1 MSIISDAIVMNNA
14 AEAQTVRAKLTA
26 AIDVDFAKCDCCGLT
41 EECTLSYIETIRQ
54 RYQGKWIC
62 GLCAEA
68 IKDEII
74 RCEMLITAEEA
85 LNRHLNFCKNFNLSI
100 RPPLNPA
107 VHLIAAM
114 RQILRRSLGSPKLVR
129 SMSSSPAEE
138 KSGEMKHP
146 VIVRS
151 ESCIPALSLVDSSS
165 FHAMGLE
172 GGCE

>member
-1 MSIISDAIVMNNA
+1 MSIISDAIVMKA
-14 AEAQTVRAKLTA
+14 SEAQTVKAKLTA
-26 AIDVDFAKCDCCGLT
+26 PIDVDFAKCDCCGLT

-74 RCEMLITAEEA
+74 RCEMLISAEEA
-85 LNRHLNFCKNFNLSI
+85 LNRHLNFCKKFSSSK
-100 RPPLNPA
+100 PPSNPT

-114 RQILRRSLGSPKLVR
+114 RQILRRSFESPKLLR
-129 SMSSSPAEE
+129 SMSSSPVEN
-138 KSGEMKHP
+138 SGEMKHA

-165 FHAMGLE
+165 FHATGLD

>member
-1 MSIISDAIVMNNA
+1 MSIISDAIVMKSS
-14 AEAQTVRAKLTA
+14 EAQTVKAKLTA
-26 AIDVDFAKCDCCGLT
+26 PMDVDFAKCECCGLT

-74 RCEMLITAEEA
+74 RCEMLISAEEA
-85 LNRHLNFCKNFNLSI
+85 LNRHLNFCKKFSSSS
-100 RPPLNPA
+100 PPLNPT

-114 RQILRRSLGSPKLVR
+114 RQILRRSLESPKLLR
-129 SMSSSPAEE
+129 SMSSSPVES
-138 KSGEMKHP
+138 SGEKQHT

-151 ESCIPALSLVDSSS
+151 ESCIPALSLVDS
-165 FHAMGLE
+165 FHAMGLD

>member
-1 MSIISDAIVMNNA
+1 MSIISDAIVMKA
-14 AEAQTVRAKLTA
+14 AEAQTVKAKITA
-26 AIDVDFAKCDCCGLT
+26 PIEVDFAKCDCCGLT

-74 RCEMLITAEEA
+74 RCEMLISKEEA
-85 LNRHLNFCKNFNLSI
+85 MNRHLNFCKTFSSST
-100 RPPLNPA
+100 PPNPT

-114 RQILRRSLGSPKLVR
+114 RQILRRSLESPKLLR
-129 SMSSSPAEE
+129 SMSSSSAEN
-138 KSGEMKHP
+138 SGEMKHT

-151 ESCIPALSLVDSSS
+151 ESCIPALSLVDSTS
-165 FHAMGLE
+165 FHAMGLD

>member
-1 MSIISDAIVMNNA
+1 MSMISDAMVMKSA
-14 AEAQTVRAKLTA
+14 DSQTVKAKLTA
-26 AIDVDFAKCDCCGLT
+26 PIDVDFAKCDCCGLI

-74 RCEMLITAEEA
+74 RCEMLISTEEA
-85 LNRHLNFCKNFNLSI
+85 LNRHLNFCKNFSSSS
-100 RPPLNPA
+100 PPLNPT

-114 RQILRRSLGSPKLVR
+114 RQILRRSLESPKLLR
-129 SMSSSPAEE
+129 SMSSSPAEN
-138 KSGEMKHP
+138 SGEMKHA
-146 VIVRS
+146 VIIRS
-151 ESCIPALSLVDSSS
+151 ESCIPAISL
-165 FHAMGLE
+165 GLD

>member
-1 MSIISDAIVMNNA
+1 MSIISESVMMKA
-14 AEAQTVRAKLTA
+14 AEAQTVKAKLTVPME
-26 AIDVDFAKCDCCGLT
+26 VDFAKCECCGLT

-85 LNRHLNFCKNFNLSI
+85 LNRHLNFCKNFSSS
-100 RPPLNPA
+100 RPPLNPT
-107 VHLIAAM
+107 VHLIDAM
-114 RQILRRSLGSPKLVR
+114 RQILRRSFESPKLLR
-129 SMSSSPAEE
+129 SMSSSPPET
-138 KSGEMKHP
+138 SGEMKHT

-151 ESCIPALSLVDSSS
+151 ESCIPAISLVDSSS
-165 FHAMGLE
+165 FHAVGLD

>member
-1 MSIISDAIVMNNA
+1 MSIISDAMVMKA
-14 AEAQTVRAKLTA
+14 AEAETVKVKLTA
-26 AIDVDFAKCDCCGLT
+26 PIDVDFAKCDCCGFT

-74 RCEMLITAEEA
+74 RCEMLISAEEA
-85 LNRHLNFCKNFNLSI
+85 LNRHLNFCKNFSSSS
-100 RPPLNPA
+100 PPSNPT

-114 RQILRRSLGSPKLVR
+114 RQILRRSLESPKLLR
-129 SMSSSPAEE
+129 SMSSSPAENI
-138 KSGEMKHP
+138 GEMKHA

-165 FHAMGLE
+165 FHAMG
-172 GGCE
+172 

>member
-1 MSIISDAIVMNNA
+1 MSIISDAIVMKA
-14 AEAQTVRAKLTA
+14 AEAQTVKAKLTA
-26 AIDVDFAKCDCCGLT
+26 PIDVDFAKCDCCGLT

-74 RCEMLITAEEA
+74 RCEMLISAEEA
-85 LNRHLNFCKNFNLSI
+85 LNRHLNFCKNFSSSI
-100 RPPLNPA
+100 PPSNPT

-114 RQILRRSLGSPKLVR
+114 RQILRRSLESPKLLR
-129 SMSSSPAEE
+129 SMSSSPAENR
-138 KSGEMKHP
+138 GEMKHE

-151 ESCIPALSLVDSSS
+151 ESRIPTLSLVDS
-165 FHAMGLE
+165 FHGMGLD

>member
-1 MSIISDAIVMNNA
+1 MSIISDAIVMNA
-14 AEAQTVRAKLTA
+14 AEAQTVKAKLTA
-26 AIDVDFAKCDCCGLT
+26 PIDVDFAKCDCCGLT

-85 LNRHLNFCKNFNLSI
+85 LNRHLNFCKSFSSSS
-100 RPPLNPA
+100 PPLNPT

-114 RQILRRSLGSPKLVR
+114 RQIVRRSLESPKLLR
-129 SMSSSPAEE
+129 SMSSNPAEI
-138 KSGEMKHP
+138 SGEMKHA

-165 FHAMGLE
+165 FHAMGLD